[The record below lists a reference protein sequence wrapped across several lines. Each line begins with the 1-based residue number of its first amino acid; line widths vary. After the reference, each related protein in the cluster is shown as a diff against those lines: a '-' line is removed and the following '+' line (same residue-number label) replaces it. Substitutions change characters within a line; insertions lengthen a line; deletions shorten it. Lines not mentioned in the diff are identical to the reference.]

1 MIVCIFI
8 HLQTN
13 EYTILSLDMK
23 PIVAIIVFFSLMSLS
38 LFLGYANYVTAK
50 EYIIEDVNQ
59 ALAKTVLSSNPER
72 ITADTLRIFKS
83 NLQISRIKET
93 SYLSLCTD
101 EPSRVSFCS
110 DTVSFKTAHERLYIR
125 AYPNCSKATI
135 FSLSEQT
142 VPSTLLAA
150 SMLWGMFS
158 LLYLRRKKNAIMIAA
173 PAKHTVQ
180 FGNLSFSAS
189 SCQFYNE
196 RKEEIYFTSMQRSLM
211 RILMESEE
219 KRVSI
224 DDICR
229 NLWPGKDNAK
239 ESLYTLVH
247 RLKPILESN
256 TNLKIVTDK
265 DGYYRLSLKNT
276 R

>member
-142 VPSTLLAA
+142 VPSALLTA

-158 LLYLRRKKNAIMIAA
+158 LLYLRRKKNAIVSTA

-196 RKEEIYFTSMQRSLM
+196 LKEEIYFTSMQRSFM
-211 RILMESEE
+211 QMLMESED
-219 KRVSI
+219 KKVSI
-224 DDICR
+224 DDVCAT
-229 NLWPGKDNAK
+229 LWPGKENAK
-239 ESLYTLVH
+239 ESLYTLVR
-247 RLKPILESN
+247 RLRPIVESN
-256 TNLKIVTDK
+256 TNLKIVADK
-265 DGYYRLSLKNT
+265 GGYYRFSLKNT
-276 R
+276 

>member
-1 MIVCIFI
+1 
-8 HLQTN
+8 
-13 EYTILSLDMK
+13 MK
-23 PIVAIIVFFSLMSLS
+23 PIIAIIVFFSLMVLSLS
-38 LFLGYANYVTAK
+38 LGYANYMTAK
-50 EYIIEDVNQ
+50 ENIIEDVNQ
-59 ALAKTVLSSNPER
+59 ALVKTVLSSNPER
-72 ITADTLRIFKS
+72 ITVDTLRVFKS
-83 NLQISRIKET
+83 NLQIGQLKGT

-142 VPSTLLAA
+142 IPSALLTA

-158 LLYLRRKKNAIMIAA
+158 LLYLRRKKNAIVSTA

-196 RKEEIYFTSMQRSLM
+196 QKEKIYFTSMQRSLM

>member
-1 MIVCIFI
+1 
-8 HLQTN
+8 
-13 EYTILSLDMK
+13 MK
-23 PIVAIIVFFSLMSLS
+23 PIIAIIVFFSLMVLSLS
-38 LFLGYANYVTAK
+38 LGYANYMTAK
-50 EYIIEDVNQ
+50 ENIIEDVNQ
-59 ALAKTVLSSNPER
+59 ALVKTVLSSNPER

-83 NLQISRIKET
+83 NLQIGQLKGT

-142 VPSTLLAA
+142 IPSALLTA

-158 LLYLRRKKNAIMIAA
+158 LLYLRRKKNAIVSTA

-196 RKEEIYFTSMQRSLM
+196 LKEEIYFTSMQRSFM
-211 RILMESEE
+211 RMLMESEE

-224 DDICR
+224 DDICH

-247 RLKPILESN
+247 RLKPTLESN
-256 TNLKIVTDK
+256 TNLKIMTDK